1 MGDLIPFVQK
11 RLILRKIFPKVKQ
24 SLIACDKYKS
34 PVDILKRGATIETSR
49 TQFLPSQ
56 NE

>member
-1 MGDLIPFVQK
+1 M
-11 RLILRKIFPKVKQ
+11 
-24 SLIACDKYKS
+24 IACDKYKS
-34 PVDILKRGATIETSR
+34 PVDILKRGSTIQDSR